1 MKVSLPR
8 FTTDHGIFS
17 NLIFFYPRMDGL
29 YFCHSCCIDV
39 YLSFICSSIQE
50 PAQGNW
56 QQVKLFIYALSFYR
70 SKIILDRPNC
80 FGQVQNILVKF
91 KLDFSLLTFIIWTCP
106 KWFWPDQNKLDLSKT
121 IGTRP
126 KWFGRSKS
134 FGTQRRTRHK
144 SAHKNMLAH
153 VCLFI
158 YPIKVNLFWEGL

>member
-1 MKVSLPR
+1 MSLPR

>member
-1 MKVSLPR
+1 MSLPR

-80 FGQVQNILVKF
+80 FGQVQNILFMF
-91 KLDFSLLTFIIWTCP
+91 KLDFSGLIFIIWTWP
-106 KWFWPDQNKLDLSKT
+106 KQIGPDQNNWYSNKMIWT
-121 IGTRP
+121 VQNHFGHRP
-126 KWFGRSKS
+126 
-134 FGTQRRTRHK
+134 RHK
-144 SAHKNMLAH
+144 MPVTSQRFGD
-153 VCLFI
+153 LF
-158 YPIKVNLFWEGL
+158 LFGLVWQ